1 MGAYHQVSPRA
12 TLVAMKRALLLVF
25 SVFVLSGLACEA
37 PVPTATPTP
46 TPPSASYIVE
56 SAIENL
62 REQSSFHVTAG
73 IEGGW
78 VFTRLRAE
86 IVPPDRGRIYEHWFY
101 GLGEQRREFLVIEGS
116 HYYRPPGFQV
126 WFDSAERP
134 WFLREIQG
142 FPYDLAVLRD
152 EVRALA
158 LRGSEVIEGVN
169 AYRLTGTATKKLDDD
184 MGFYMAP
191 WSGRGM
197 SEVEMWIS
205 RDDLLPL
212 RIEALYEE
220 INSFPRTFSAV
231 YSDFGVEVD
240 VSVPKDV
247 LDIGYLDRLEQRTL
261 SPEEL
266 GRLVNVFPTEG
277 QKCVEAE
284 IGRELYREVL
294 SGDSDAD
301 IVFKIVVDFC
311 ARSIFS
317 SSSDL
322 IPARITEALYWQ
334 DLSVLS
340 IPPEEMVEEVVECLR
355 EGIGLE
361 SLFEIGWDERAP
373 TPDELEAA
381 ERCKAVGE
389 G

>member
-1 MGAYHQVSPRA
+1 MRIA
-12 TLVAMKRALLLVF
+12 LVILLCSTALAALTC
-25 SVFVLSGLACEA
+25 GGDG
-37 PVPTATPTP
+37 PTP

-101 GLGEQRREFLVIEGS
+101 GLGEQRREFLVIDGS

-158 LRGSEVIEGVN
+158 MRGSEVIEGVN
-169 AYRLTGTATKKLDDD
+169 AYRLTGKATKKLDDD
-184 MGFYMAP
+184 MGFYMGP
-191 WSGRGM
+191 WSGQGM

-212 RIEALYEE
+212 RIEARYEE

-240 VSVPKDV
+240 VSVARRMS
-247 LDIGYLDRLEQRTL
+247 LDIELSLIASVSKRTL

-266 GRLVNVFPTEG
+266 GRLV
-277 QKCVEAE
+277 
-284 IGRELYREVL
+284 
-294 SGDSDAD
+294 
-301 IVFKIVVDFC
+301 
-311 ARSIFS
+311 
-317 SSSDL
+317 
-322 IPARITEALYWQ
+322 
-334 DLSVLS
+334 
-340 IPPEEMVEEVVECLR
+340 
-355 EGIGLE
+355 
-361 SLFEIGWDERAP
+361 RAYP
-373 TPDELEAA
+373 
-381 ERCKAVGE
+381 G
-389 G
+389 

>member
-1 MGAYHQVSPRA
+1 MIIATGWGVGRNTDALSRA
-12 TLVAMKRALLLVF
+12 TVVAMKRVLLLVF
-25 SVFVLSGLACEA
+25 SVLVLGGFACEA

-73 IEGGW
+73 IEEGW

-86 IVPPDRGRIYEHWFY
+86 IVPPDRSCIYEHWFY
-101 GLGEQRREFLVIEGS
+101 GLGQQRREFLVIDGS

-126 WFDSAERP
+126 WFDSAERS
-134 WFLREIQG
+134 WFQREIQG

-152 EVRALA
+152 GVRALA

-169 AYRLTGTATKKLDDD
+169 AYRLKGTATKKLDDD

-191 WSGRGM
+191 WSGQGM

-212 RIEALYEE
+212 RIEARYEE

-266 GRLVNVFPTEG
+266 GRLVRAFPVEG

-284 IGRELYREVL
+284 IGSDLFREVI

-301 IVFKIVVDFC
+301 IVFKIAVDFC

-322 IPARITEALYWQ
+322 IPARITEA
-334 DLSVLS
+334 
-340 IPPEEMVEEVVECLR
+340 IFTGR
-355 EGIGLE
+355 I
-361 SLFEIGWDERAP
+361 
-373 TPDELEAA
+373 
-381 ERCKAVGE
+381 
-389 G
+389 

>member
-1 MGAYHQVSPRA
+1 MRRF
-12 TLVAMKRALLLVF
+12 LVLVLAA
-25 SVFVLSGLACEA
+25 VVLGLAGCE
-37 PVPTATPTP
+37 TATPVLTATPIP

-62 REQSSFHVTAG
+62 REQSFFHVTAG

-86 IVPPDRGRIYEHWFY
+86 IVSPDRGRIYEHWFY

-169 AYRLTGTATKKLDDD
+169 AYRLTGKATKKLDDD

-191 WSGRGM
+191 WSGLGM
-197 SEVEMWIS
+197 SEVEVWIS

-212 RIEALYEE
+212 RIEARYEE

-240 VSVPKDV
+240 VSVPEET
-247 LDIGYLDRLEQRTL
+247 LDIEFLDHLWQGTL
-261 SPEEL
+261 SPEEVS
-266 GRLVNVFPTEG
+266 RLLHIIPLEG
-277 QKCVEAE
+277 QHCLEAQM
-284 IGRELYREVL
+284 GKDLYRESL
-294 SGDSDAD
+294 SGEGDVDSVFRIAFWPCEGDILSGYGDVIPFGLDAYLYELNYTALG
-301 IVFKIVVDFC
+301 IWTEE
-311 ARSIFS
+311 
-317 SSSDL
+317 
-322 IPARITEALYWQ
+322 ITE
-334 DLSVLS
+334 DL
-340 IPPEEMVEEVVECLR
+340 MECLK
-355 EGIGLE
+355 ESIGLE
-361 SLFEIGWDERAP
+361 SLLEVGFWGGNTPERAP
-373 TPDELEAA
+373 TPEELAAA
-381 ERCKAVGE
+381 EGCKLGGE